1 MLVVCRLKKG
11 EYCMKKVGIILCVFF
26 VALIVAIVFYN
37 RKISSINIDELS
49 PSYGVLIT
57 TVSTYFLV

>member
-1 MLVVCRLKKG
+1 
-11 EYCMKKVGIILCVFF
+11 MKKVGIILCVFF
-26 VALIVAIVFYN
+26 VALIVAVVFYN

-49 PSYGVLIT
+49 PSYGVLIK